1 MSFESIV
8 NRNEFFSDH
17 YLASVIAADLKGLS
31 TRWKEEKKHNKQSVR
46 DRVCNMSSG
55 YFKARGPASEAFK
68 NFLDTESTDSGSSKS
83 KTRYRKPNRTQ
94 VAAAHAINDVV
105 LEALGFTPHREQLKL
120 PTSAEHQVEVPT
132 AHCTNTPSGRLLVA
146 IECGFTSEVDQ
157 LLASQ
162 LLEPVYRSVDK
173 RRVWAAVDAV
183 GEVFSAVDPPRYV
196 LVSGGGALL
205 LAERQKWAEGRYL
218 ALYLDGALERRDVK
232 VKGELEMIAS
242 LFTSD
247 ALVPS
252 DGRSVFEDLIERSHK
267 HAVGVSSELRDGLRE
282 SVEILANEVIKQ
294 LDAKA
299 KRQHKTLFSRSDI
312 DAKDLTRQCLRYLYR
327 LVVLLY
333 AESRPELGIV
343 PTSDDVYVSGYSLE
357 RLRELV
363 VNDIPPDSLDGS
375 HLHKSLEA
383 LFHLVNNGWHARESQ
398 QQLFVQTNPDQ
409 TLTADGIETSTE
421 LYVQMPGV
429 EASLFDPSQTKWL
442 NSSQVILRNCA
453 LHRVLKLLMLAQG
466 KKRGR
471 GRRRAASDSAGFIS
485 YAQLGINQLGA
496 VYEGLMAYSGF
507 FADKELYEVA
517 KGGNPKDGVW
527 VLPVDDA
534 DEYPDDVFVKTRDET
549 TGQEHRI
556 LHPKNSFVYR
566 LSGRDRQRSASY
578 YTPEVLTQ
586 FVVGQTLD
594 ELFNGS
600 LNHRATT
607 GPPPGHHRAT
617 TGPPPGHHRATLSH
631 TAASVLDL
639 TICEPALGSGAFANE
654 TINQLAAEY
663 LRRRQ
668 DELGESLDPE
678 QYRLELQKVKAHFAF
693 NQTYGVDLNATAV
706 ELAEV
711 SLWLNCMYPGLKAP
725 WFGLR
730 LRRGNSLMGCRRATW
745 RASELKDRP
754 WAKTKVG
761 NLQPPVDRPLPESLE
776 DDEIH
781 HFLLPGHGWAAVS
794 NNKFAKQLMP
804 ERAKALRT
812 WRSQMLKSPKPIDAR
827 RLCDLAAGIETLW
840 HAATARLEEIQR
852 ATKRHLDL
860 YGGPAELADP
870 TMSPEA
876 ATRHLE
882 DRDTPLGRLRTL
894 MDAWVGLW
902 LWPLDSASAE
912 EKSHDT
918 GGDLA
923 TLTGKIKPPTWSEW
937 LQVAELLVQPHKS
950 QGLLGQLELFSD
962 VEALGNAEQAWQ
974 SDLDTVADLRKRF
987 PWLDIAVSAA
997 ESEGAFHWQL
1007 EFAPAFNQGGFNIQ
1021 VGNPPWVRLDW
1032 KDDLV
1037 LAEFDPWWGIANL
1050 KATPTRVRQHRRG
1063 AVLVDAPNLAT
1074 YRSEVSLAAGT
1085 NELVSSDILFPS
1097 LSGVQT
1103 NLYMTFVDTTW
1114 RHLSSNGASAV
1125 GMLHPVGHFSDPRA
1139 GKFRSASY
1147 RHLRQHFHFVNQL
1160 QHFEDVGPMKEYSAN
1175 VYSRSRDR
1183 LRFVQM
1189 SYLLHPQTAMESLT
1203 HDGRGAI
1210 PTVQYPSGGWDLR
1223 PHRRRKTLVDIQI
1236 LADWSK
1242 LRDNRATPVTEA
1254 KLCRPV
1260 TTLELGAL
1268 SRLAA
1273 HPIKIADGTV
1283 QFSTGWHE
1291 RAAKKTG
1298 TIAWQTKL
1306 PKSWTEVI
1314 LQGPHFT
1321 TATPFAKYPNENC
1334 RSKGDWSLWDLES
1347 LTEHVIPRTNYQRIC
1362 DVANYINSTKRWGSR
1377 LSSSHWRLVCRNMTH
1392 PSVERT
1398 IHSCILHPGPS
1409 HIHSVVTLGFPTSYS
1424 LVVAAGIWSSLV
1436 VDALAKASGV
1446 KHVQKYVF
1454 EQMPMV
1460 EDSPLL
1466 VPLALRTLRLNSLT
1480 RPYSPLWEELY
1491 DPIWCDDRWTVAE
1504 FERIRIGDVEPHWS
1518 MKTPLRR
1525 DYERRLALVEI
1536 DALAALML
1544 GLTAEQLCAMY
1555 RAWFGV
1561 LRKYEYRMAFD
1572 TEGRKICGHHQSAG
1586 FRQAEL
1592 QKAAKRRELPPNWK
1606 NIWKLY
1612 ERFEADPDSV
1622 DWEGQYTPPFT
1633 RVDREIEM
1641 TRAYNEFAR
1650 RLKQGEYGSPS
1661 PESAR

>member
-83 KTRYRKPNRTQ
+83 KTRYRKPNRRQIAT
-94 VAAAHAINDVV
+94 AHAINDVV

-196 LVSGGGALL
+196 LVVGGGALL

-218 ALYLDGALERRDVK
+218 ALDLDGALERRDVK

-252 DGRSVFEDLIERSHK
+252 DSRSVFEDLIERSHK

-282 SVEILANEVIKQ
+282 SFEILANEVIKQ

-299 KRQHKTLFSRSDI
+299 KRQHKALFSRSDI

-343 PTSDDVYVSGYSLE
+343 PISDDVYVSGYSLE

-363 VNDIPPDSLDGS
+363 VDDIPPDSLDGS

-383 LFHLVNNGWHARESQ
+383 LFHLVNNGWHAKESQ

-409 TLTADGIETSTE
+409 ALTADGIEASTE

-429 EASLFDPSQTKWL
+429 EASLFDPSQTYWL
-442 NSSQVILRNCA
+442 NSNRVTLRNQA
-453 LHRVLKLLMLAQG
+453 LHNVLKLLMLAQG

-471 GRRRAASDSAGFIS
+471 GRRHAASDSAGFIS

-507 FADKELYEVA
+507 FADKDLYEVA

-549 TGQEHRI
+549 TGQEQRV
-556 LHPKNSFVYR
+556 LHENNSFVYR
-566 LSGRDRQRSASY
+566 LSSRDRQRSASY

-600 LNHRATT
+600 INATGDRRQAT
-607 GPPPGHHRAT
+607 GDR
-617 TGPPPGHHRATLSH
+617 RQATLSH

-745 RASELKDRP
+745 RTSELEGRP

-761 NLQPPVDRPLPESLE
+761 DLQPPIDRPLAEPLQN
-776 DDEIH
+776 DEIH
-781 HFLLPGHGWAAVS
+781 HFLLPGHGWAAVA
-794 NNKFAKQLMP
+794 NNKFAKELMP
-804 ERAKALRT
+804 EKAKELRT
-812 WRSQMLKSPKPIDAR
+812 WRTQMLKSPKPSDTR

-840 HAATARLEEIQR
+840 SAATARLEEIQR

-860 YGGPAELADP
+860 YGGSNASEHQ

-902 LWPLDSASAE
+902 LWPLDSTSVGG
-912 EKSHDT
+912 KSDNTHVDSSVRT
-918 GGDLA
+918 VR
-923 TLTGKIKPPTWSEW
+923 IKLPSWGEW

-962 VEALGNAEQAWQ
+962 AEALGNAEQAWQ
-974 SDLDTVADLRKRF
+974 SDIDTVADLRKRF
-987 PWLDIAVSAA
+987 RWLDIAVSAA

-1007 EFAPAFNQGGFNIQ
+1007 EFAPAFLQGGFNIQ

-1037 LAEFDPWWGIANL
+1037 LAEYDPWWGITNL
-1050 KATPTRVRQHRRG
+1050 KSAPSKLRMGRR
-1063 AVLVDAPNLAT
+1063 ADALAIWENLNE
-1074 YRSEVSLAAGT
+1074 YQGELALASGT
-1085 NELVSSDILFPS
+1085 SDIVGSGVMFPS
-1097 LSGVQT
+1097 LAGVRT
-1103 NLYMTFVDTTW
+1103 NLYMVFLDTTW
-1114 RHLSSNGASAV
+1114 RHMGTDRCGVV
-1125 GMLHPVGHFSDPRA
+1125 GMLHPVGHFSDPKA
-1139 GKFRSASY
+1139 GPFRSLIY
-1147 RHLRQHFHFVNQL
+1147 QHLRRHFHFVNEL
-1160 QHFEDVGPMKEYSAN
+1160 RHFEDVHHMVEYSAN
-1175 VYSRSRDR
+1175 VYTKRNRASKF
-1183 LRFVQM
+1183 LQM
-1189 SYLLHPQTAMESLT
+1189 SYVFHPKTAVDSLT
-1203 HDGRGAI
+1203 HDGIGGL
-1210 PTVQYPSGGWDLR
+1210 PSVKYPSGQWDLR
-1223 PHRRRKTLVDIQI
+1223 PHIRRRLLIDDRM
-1236 LADWSK
+1236 LAIWSK
-1242 LRDNRATPVTEA
+1242 LRNEPQAPPIET
-1254 KLCRPV
+1254 KSIRPV
-1260 TTLELGAL
+1260 TDEEMGAL
-1268 SRLAA
+1268 EHLAYNCTR
-1273 HPIKIADGTV
+1273 IADRT
-1283 QFSTGWHE
+1283 FFFTTAWNE
-1291 RAAKKTG
+1291 KTAKDNGIIKRDTRV
-1298 TIAWQTKL
+1298 
-1306 PKSWTEVI
+1306 PDSSCEVI
-1314 LQGPHFT
+1314 LQAPHIT
-1321 TATPFAKYPNENC
+1321 TATPLAKSPNEGCN
-1334 RSKGDWSLWDLES
+1334 SNLDWTPWNLET
-1347 LTEHVIPRTNYQRIC
+1347 LAARVIPRTNYQRAC
-1362 DVANYINSTKRWGSR
+1362 SRNRFDSESPKWGESV
-1377 LSSSHWRLVCRNMTH
+1377 SADCWRLVCREWTN
-1392 PSVERT
+1392 PNSERT
-1398 IHSCILHPGPS
+1398 LQACILYPGPS
-1409 HIHSVVTLGFPTSYS
+1409 HICTLIAIGFSTIAELTTASGLLAS
-1424 LVVAAGIWSSLV
+1424 LPVDGISKAAGTT
-1436 VDALAKASGV
+1436 
-1446 KHVQKYVF
+1446 HVGKQIF
-1454 EQMPMV
+1454 EQLPLV
-1460 EDSPLL
+1460 EDSSLL
-1466 VPLALRTLRLNSLT
+1466 MPLALRTLRLNCLI

-1525 DYERRLALVEI
+1525 DYERRLAMVEI

-1572 TEGRKICGHHQSAG
+1572 SEGRKICGHHQSAG

-1592 QKAAKRRELPPNWK
+1592 QKAAKQGERPPSWK
-1606 NIWKLY
+1606 NIWKLF
-1612 ERFEADPDSV
+1612 ERYEADPDSV
-1622 DWEGQYTPPFT
+1622 DWEDQYTPPFT